1 MPASAQRIEPAN
13 RAFWRGLPTDLR
25 QLRIETLAALMVG
38 LALIPEAISFSV
50 IDHVDPRVGLFSA
63 FTMAVSIAILGGR
76 PAMISAATG
85 SVSLVVAPLA
95 KQYGLQYLIACV
107 LLGGVIQVVLGLL
120 GVAKLMRFVP
130 RSVMVGFVNGL
141 GILLFVAQL
150 PNLEHVPWAVYPL
163 VAGALAVILAFPR
176 LTRAVP
182 SPLVAIV
189 VLTIVTIAAGI
200 DVPTVGDKGKLPNSL
215 PVPGLPDVPFS
226 FHTLQII
233 ALPAVGVA
241 LVGLMESLL
250 TARLVDDITD
260 TPSSK
265 KRECIGQG
273 GANLITGLF
282 GGMGGCALIGETL
295 LNVRAGARTR
305 LSTFLAGA
313 FLLILVLV
321 LGPVVSQIPMAAL
334 VGVMI
339 FIAATTFDWHSI
351 RPGRLRRMPIS
362 ETAGMLVTV
371 AVTLVTSDLA
381 FGVIAGVLISALVFT
396 RRVAHLATVSAVT
409 DPDGRSVVYA
419 VTGQLFFASTGDLAD
434 WFDYTGDPDRI
445 VIDLSGAHIWDA
457 SSVAALDAVATKY
470 AGRGKQVEIIGLNP
484 DSALLHGRLSGQLT
498 SSH

>member
-1 MPASAQRIEPAN
+1 MSESALR
-13 RAFWRGLPTDLR
+13 RGLPTNLR

-95 KQYGLQYLIACV
+95 KEHGLQYLIACV
-107 LLGGVIQVVLGLL
+107 LLGGAIQVVLGLL

-150 PNLEHVPWAVYPL
+150 PNLEHVPWAVYVL
-163 VAGALAVILAFPR
+163 VAGALAVILVFPR

-189 VLTIVTIAAGI
+189 VLTVVTIAAGI
-200 DVPTVGDKGKLPNSL
+200 EVPTVGDKGELPNSL
-215 PVPGLPDVPFS
+215 PALGLPDVPFS
-226 FHTLQII
+226 LHTLQII

-265 KRECIGQG
+265 KRECLGQG

-295 LNVRAGARTR
+295 LNIRAGARTR

-371 AVTLVTSDLA
+371 AVTLLTDDLA

-396 RRVAHLATVSAVT
+396 RRLARLAMVSAVT
-409 DPDGRSVVYA
+409 DPDGSSVVYA

-434 WFDYTGDPDRI
+434 RFDYTGDPDRV

-457 SSVAALDAVATKY
+457 SSVAALDAVTTKY
-470 AGRGKQVEIIGLNP
+470 AGRGKQVEIVGLNP
-484 DSALLHGRLSGQLT
+484 DSASLHDRLSGQLT

>member
-1 MPASAQRIEPAN
+1 MFESALR
-13 RAFWRGLPTDLR
+13 RARCGLPTDVR
-25 QLRIETLAALMVG
+25 QLRFETLAALMVG

-63 FTMAVSIAILGGR
+63 FTMAVSIAFLGGR

-95 KQYGLQYLIACV
+95 REHGLQYLIACV
-107 LLGGVIQVVLGLL
+107 LFAGAIQVVLGLL

-141 GILLFVAQL
+141 GILLFLAQL

-163 VAGALAVILAFPR
+163 VIGALAVILAFPR

-182 SPLVAIV
+182 SPLVAII
-189 VLTIVTIAAGI
+189 VLTVVTIAAGI

-215 PVPGLPDVPFS
+215 PALGLPDVPFS
-226 FHTLQII
+226 AHTLHII

-265 KRECIGQG
+265 KRECLGQG

-295 LNVRAGARTR
+295 LNIRAGARTR

-313 FLLILVLV
+313 FLLTLVVV

-339 FIAATTFDWHSI
+339 FIAATTFDWHSV

-371 AVTLVTSDLA
+371 AVTLLTNDLA

-396 RRVAHLATVSAVT
+396 RRLAHLAAVSAVT
-409 DPDGRSVVYA
+409 DPDGSSVVYA

-434 WFDYTGDPDRI
+434 RFDYTGDPDRV

-457 SSVAALDAVATKY
+457 SSVAALDAVTTKY

-484 DSALLHGRLSGQLT
+484 DSALLHDRLSGQLT